1 MMRLLPL
8 YTSYKFHVMIGAI
21 ISLWLVVFLVLIAP
35 FDASD
40 LSFMIRLQILPF
52 YGVISFIGYMML
64 IPLQNWV
71 FRTKNRWTLI
81 SEILFIFTFNIL
93 VLIGSFWYYKTGII
107 NGDYSFSK
115 FSLEVYTPIC
125 FILLSIL
132 IFSRWFLNRK
142 APTKPISKITL
153 TGDNK
158 LDILQIYPADLISI
172 SSADNYIE
180 VSYLK
185 GNVLQKKLLRNTL
198 KNIQEEIPS
207 LVRVHRSHLMNPIHF
222 KEWKSASVVGLTQSE
237 IPVSKKYK
245 QAVLDLNHSSLKTDH
260 SPQTL

>member
-1 MMRLLPL
+1 MVKSLPL
-8 YTSYKFHVMIGAI
+8 YTSYKFHSIIATI
-21 ISLWLVVFLVLIAP
+21 ISIWLVVFLVLIAP

-52 YGVISFIGYMML
+52 YGVISFIGYML
-64 IPLQNWV
+64 LVPFQNWV
-71 FRTKNRWTLI
+71 FKRMNRWTI
-81 SEILFIFTFNIL
+81 IFEVLFIFVFNIL
-93 VLIGSFWYYKTGII
+93 VLLGSFWYYKTEII
-107 NGDYSFSK
+107 NGIYSFSK
-115 FSLEVYTPIC
+115 FSIEVYTPIC

-142 APTKPISKITL
+142 APTKPTSKITL

-158 LDILQIYPADLISI
+158 LDILQIYPSDLVSI

-185 GNVLQKKLLRNTL
+185 GNLLQKKLLRNTL

-222 KEWKSASVVGLTQSE
+222 KEWKSTSVLGLTQSE
-237 IPVSKKYK
+237 IPISKKYK

-260 SPQTL
+260 SPQT